1 MKNDIIQFEFQVS
14 GTSFHQ
20 QAFSQAI
27 ESLSDKQNYRGKTD
41 DEISEYLKTSKTGR
55 INKYDFLKTN
65 KVKLIPEPDNIH
77 DEFAIKVL
85 INDIFIGYVDAL
97 TAEKINKYFV
107 NDRYS
112 YVAIAK
118 IYSGPYK
125 TIDLQGNVIWH
136 ESDLQC
142 DVQLQI
148 KDNSDAPEE
157 KIRNNANFELG
168 NGLKEHRVN
177 KLAYCLLAFF
187 LGSIGGQYFYMKE
200 FKKGFLCFFL
210 SWTTVPMFIGFY
222 HGIKAIFKPFNDD
235 DTISIYTK

>member
-1 MKNDIIQFEFQVS
+1 MKNDIIQIEFQVS

-20 QAFSQAI
+20 QGFSQAI
-27 ESLSDKQNYRGKTD
+27 ESISDKPNYRGKTD
-41 DEISEYLKTSKTGR
+41 DEIAEYLKTSKTGR
-55 INKYDFLKTN
+55 VYKYNYFKTN
-65 KVKLIPEPDNIH
+65 KVKLIPEPENIH

-112 YVAIAK
+112 YVAIAR

-157 KIRNNANFELG
+157 KQIKNANFAFA
-168 NGLKEHRVN
+168 NRLKEHRVN
-177 KLAYCLLAFF
+177 KLAYSLLAFF

-200 FKKGFLCFFL
+200 FKKGLLCFFL

-222 HGIKAIFKPFNDD
+222 QGIKAIFEPFNDD

>member
-97 TAEKINKYFV
+97 TAVKINKYFV

-118 IYSGPYK
+118 TYSGPYK

-157 KIRNNANFELG
+157 KIRDNANFELA

-177 KLAYCLLAFF
+177 KLAYCLLALF
-187 LGSIGGQYFYMKE
+187 LGIIGAQYFYMKE
-200 FKKGFLCFFL
+200 YKKGLLCFFL
-210 SWTTVPMFIGFY
+210 SLTIVPMFIGFY
-222 HGIKAIFKPFNDD
+222 QAIKAIFKPINDD